1 MRPLAKKSASLPSL
15 ADWTR
20 FCAMRCS
27 LLFQPGLRRSAI
39 AKAARASSAEGVASN
54 PVPGELPA
62 SGEPLAAQAD
72 SGGASR

>member
-1 MRPLAKKSASLPSL
+1 
-15 ADWTR
+15 
-20 FCAMRCS
+20 
-27 LLFQPGLRRSAI
+27 LLFQPRLRRSAI